1 MATASL
7 EAEVQLSA
15 ALDLPKSLSK
25 ERPFETPRRAHK
37 GRRRLASDSH
47 LDKLR
52 DTDFKSAPA
61 LQTKHK
67 ELLPHLLALHRF
79 KTCMEEFLKEKARA
93 IESSINS
100 EHDTARES
108 EDDEDED
115 IEVMRF
121 LAALQLARE
130 MSFDV
135 RKLRMLN
142 QLAVLSFIYDA
153 MLYVISRPT
162 VTQEREEL
170 YNDELKNAI
179 ATAQLLIRDFKSK
192 LIQTH
197 ESDEATEKDIAILQS
212 TLDDACNNVK
222 ELKTKGNF
230 DEELV
235 LLCTAARRTCH
246 ALGLELDFLDRFDYE
261 NFPEDIRDHLSIEQW
276 ICNFLREDYKMQ
288 TELCEDSSLQ
298 DKEVL
303 ERIGFRADGDAVNT
317 LLGRASTLKEHLHIF
332 DWAEM
337 YVKDQFKYNPV
348 LSGFY
353 PRFPFEH
360 DILEQWLELILAVKQ
375 GNNQS
380 YREVNIINLESKESA
395 SYTKQDNCSNFPQ
408 GLEDETHKVLF
419 HGTDHDSARSILYQG
434 ARITHGRKNRDFSSG
449 SGFYLTDNL
458 EHSVDWAFSST
469 CKPAVLVYRVD
480 RSLLETFSGYSL
492 CGEEKKEK
500 WKDLVGQYRSGK
512 PTKKLRKSLR
522 AYDYIEGPRASS
534 CDPVSPEPKD
544 GTYQMCVISD
554 ELVEALES
562 CLHSA
567 LFFDGN

>member
-7 EAEVQLSA
+7 EAEVELSS
-15 ALDLPKSLSK
+15 ALDLPKALNK
-25 ERPFETPRRAHK
+25 ERPFEGPRRAHK
-37 GRRRLASDSH
+37 GRRRLAHNLH
-47 LDKLR
+47 LDKLE
-52 DTDFKSAPA
+52 TDFKSVPA
-61 LQTKHK
+61 VQTKHK
-67 ELLPHLLALHRF
+67 ELLPHVLALHRF
-79 KTCMEEFLKEKARA
+79 KTCMEEFLKEKAQEF
-93 IESSINS
+93 ESSINS
-100 EHDTARES
+100 EGDTS
-108 EDDEDED
+108 
-115 IEVMRF
+115 MCF
-121 LAALQLARE
+121 PAALQLARE

-142 QLAVLSFIYDA
+142 HLAVLSFIHDTI
-153 MLYVISRPT
+153 LYVISRPT
-162 VTQEREEL
+162 ETQEREEL

-261 NFPEDIRDHLSIEQW
+261 NFHEDIRDHLSIEQW

-288 TELCEDSSLQ
+288 TELCEFGSLQ
-298 DKEVL
+298 HKEVL

-317 LLGRASTLKEHLHIF
+317 LLRRASTLKEHLRIL

-375 GNNQS
+375 GDNQS

-395 SYTKQDNCSNFPQ
+395 SYTKQDNCSYFPQ

-434 ARITHGRKNRDFSSG
+434 ARITQGRKNRDFSSG

-534 CDPVSPEPKD
+534 CDSVSPEPKD

-554 ELVEALES
+554 KLVEALES

>member
-1 MATASL
+1 MEKAQEIEESEMGSESDSDSDSDTGSFLMVSQVIKEKHLSVIKFQMAQSL
-7 EAEVQLSA
+7 EDRSFILVDTMLYNLGSPSEAQKREV
-15 ALDLPKSLSK
+15 
-25 ERPFETPRRAHK
+25 E
-37 GRRRLASDSH
+37 
-47 LDKLR
+47 
-52 DTDFKSAPA
+52 FKSTAIVNA
-61 LQTKHK
+61 QVIIGNCRHK
-67 ELLPHLLALHRF
+67 
-79 KTCMEEFLKEKARA
+79 
-93 IESSINS
+93 
-100 EHDTARES
+100 
-108 EDDEDED
+108 
-115 IEVMRF
+115 
-121 LAALQLARE
+121 
-130 MSFDV
+130 
-135 RKLRMLN
+135 
-142 QLAVLSFIYDA
+142 LSQI
-153 MLYVISRPT
+153 
-162 VTQEREEL
+162 QETNE
-170 YNDELKNAI
+170 
-179 ATAQLLIRDFKSK
+179 TS
-192 LIQTH
+192 
-197 ESDEATEKDIAILQS
+197 EKDIAILQS
-212 TLDDACNNVK
+212 SLARARDNVELLKVKAKFDDNGHVSAYDS
-222 ELKTKGNF
+222 EG
-230 DEELV
+230 
-235 LLCTAARRTCH
+235 RRVCH
-246 ALGLELDFLDRFDYE
+246 ALGLELDFLDLFDYE
-261 NFPEDIRDHLSIEQW
+261 NFPEDVRDHLFIEQW
-276 ICNFLREDYKMQ
+276 ICKFLRRRSCKVQ
-288 TELCEDSSLQ
+288 TELHEDGNLQ
-298 DKEVL
+298 DKELL

-317 LLGRASTLKEHLHIF
+317 LLRRASTLKEHLHIF

-375 GNNQS
+375 GDNQS

-395 SYTKQDNCSNFPQ
+395 SYTKQDNCSYFPQ

-434 ARITHGRKNRDFSSG
+434 ARITQGRKNRDFSSG

-534 CDPVSPEPKD
+534 CDTVSPQPKD

-554 ELVEALES
+554 ELDEALES

>member
-1 MATASL
+1 MI
-7 EAEVQLSA
+7 
-15 ALDLPKSLSK
+15 
-25 ERPFETPRRAHK
+25 
-37 GRRRLASDSH
+37 G
-47 LDKLR
+47 
-52 DTDFKSAPA
+52 DFR
-61 LQTKHK
+61 H
-67 ELLPHLLALHRF
+67 
-79 KTCMEEFLKEKARA
+79 
-93 IESSINS
+93 
-100 EHDTARES
+100 
-108 EDDEDED
+108 
-115 IEVMRF
+115 
-121 LAALQLARE
+121 
-130 MSFDV
+130 
-135 RKLRMLN
+135 
-142 QLAVLSFIYDA
+142 
-153 MLYVISRPT
+153 
-162 VTQEREEL
+162 
-170 YNDELKNAI
+170 
-179 ATAQLLIRDFKSK
+179 K
-192 LIQTH
+192 LIQIQ
-197 ESDEATEKDIAILQS
+197 EIDEDTEKDIAILKS
-212 TLDDACNNVK
+212 SLASALENV
-222 ELKTKGNF
+222 ELLKTKANLDDNLISTYYSEG
-230 DEELV
+230 
-235 LLCTAARRTCH
+235 RRVCH
-246 ALGLELDFLDRFDYE
+246 ALELELDFLDRFDYE
-261 NFPEDIRDHLSIEQW
+261 NFHEDIRDHLSIEQW

-288 TELCEDSSLQ
+288 TELCEFGSLQ
-298 DKEVL
+298 HKEVL

-317 LLGRASTLKEHLHIF
+317 LLRRASTLKEHLRIL

-375 GNNQS
+375 GDNQS

-395 SYTKQDNCSNFPQ
+395 SYTKQDNCSYFPQ

-434 ARITHGRKNRDFSSG
+434 ARITQGRKNRDFSSG

-554 ELVEALES
+554 ELAEALKS

-567 LFFDGN
+567 FFFDKLNECR